1 CCRRGD
7 GVLPNFIII
16 GAMKAGTTSL
26 FQYLRQHPQVFMPDM
41 KEPHFFSAEHNW
53 HRGRGW
59 YEELFE
65 EAGPAVAVGEASTG
79 YTKHPIYQGIPER
92 MAKMLPEVRLIYLMR
107 HPIERM
113 QSQYLDQTTIRDDH
127 PLLEPESR
135 SLRKALTSDPSY
147 LSFSMYAMQIE
158 QYLDFFAREQLL
170 LLTSDE
176 FRQAR
181 RPTLHKVFSFLGVD
195 PHYAGAEQHEEFNQ
209 SEGRTMRKPLARKL
223 RQLPGYRRLTRP
235 VPTALKKLHYRFTTT
250 EARRERVQI
259 PDDLRAHL
267 EELLRDD
274 VRRLRTYMP
283 ADFHGWGIG

>member
-1 CCRRGD
+1 M
-7 GVLPNFIII
+7 LPNFIII

-26 FQYLRQHPQVFMPDM
+26 FQYLRQHPQVFMPEM
-41 KEPHFFSAEHNW
+41 KEPHFFTSEHNW
-53 HRGRGW
+53 HRGREW

-65 EAGPAVAVGEASTG
+65 QAGAADAVGEASTG
-79 YTKHPIYQGIPER
+79 YSKHPIYQRVPER
-92 MAKMLPEVRLIYLMR
+92 MAKMLPDVRLIYLMR

-113 QSQYLDQTTIRDDH
+113 QSQYLHQTSIRDDH
-127 PLLEPESR
+127 PLLQPESR

-158 QYLDFFAREQLL
+158 QYLDFFPREQML

-176 FRQAR
+176 LRHAR
-181 RPTLHKVFSFLGVD
+181 RSTLRKVFGFLGVD
-195 PHYAGAEQHEEFNQ
+195 PNHVGAEQGEEFHPT
-209 SEGRTMRKPLARKL
+209 EGRTVRKPLARKL

-235 VPTALKKLHYRFTTT
+235 LPSALKKLNYRFTTT

-259 PDDLRAHL
+259 PDDLRVHL
-267 EELLRDD
+267 EELLRAD

-283 ADFHGWGIG
+283 AEFHGWGIG